1 MTLVLAGGG
10 TAGHV
15 NPLLATAHELAGRGH
30 RILVVGTATGM
41 EKDLVPASGFDF
53 ATVERAP
60 FPRRPDRDALR
71 FPVAFPRSVRQA
83 RRILT
88 GVGATLAVGFGG
100 FASTPVYAAAR
111 RAGIPVVVH
120 EQNALPG
127 LANKL
132 GARGAAAVGLTFP
145 STPLR
150 AARGITRTV
159 GLPLRPAIAALAS
172 ADRAEART
180 VAAARLG
187 LDPHL
192 PTLVVTGGSLGAAHL
207 NDVMTAA
214 APRCAAAGVQLLHLT
229 GRGKAAEAQRAAAT
243 IPSYHVLEYLE
254 EMELAY
260 AVADTVVCRAGA
272 GTVAEVSALGIP
284 AVFVPLPI
292 GNGEQAR
299 NAADVVAAG
308 GALLI
313 PNAQFTADSVGT
325 VLDIVTDTSARTRM
339 AQASR
344 AICPADGA
352 ARLAD
357 LIEEVLR

>member
-1 MTLVLAGGG
+1 
-10 TAGHV
+10 
-15 NPLLATAHELAGRGH
+15 
-30 RILVVGTATGM
+30 
-41 EKDLVPASGFDF
+41 
-53 ATVERAP
+53 
-60 FPRRPDRDALR
+60 
-71 FPVAFPRSVRQA
+71 
-83 RRILT
+83 
-88 GVGATLAVGFGG
+88 
-100 FASTPVYAAAR
+100 
-111 RAGIPVVVH
+111 
-120 EQNALPG
+120 
-127 LANKL
+127 
-132 GARGAAAVGLTFP
+132 
-145 STPLR
+145 
-150 AARGITRTV
+150 
-159 GLPLRPAIAALAS
+159 
-172 ADRAEART
+172 
-180 VAAARLG
+180 LG
-187 LDPHL
+187 LDPGL

-214 APRCAAAGVQLLHLT
+214 ASRCAAAGVQILHLT
-229 GRGKAAEAQRAAAT
+229 GRGKAAVAQRTAAT

-313 PNAQFTADSVGT
+313 PNAQFTADSVST
-325 VLDIVTDTSARTRM
+325 VLDIVTDASTRTRM